1 MNVAEKT
8 RSLAEPLIDQP
19 PQPRKFTVEEY
30 LTLID
35 SGFFHPD
42 EKVELIEGELINKMG
57 IGQKHATC
65 VTKLTKI
72 FVKMILDEELEVSV
86 QNPIRLARSRPE
98 PDLVIH
104 TSASLEQGV
113 DPVPEGII
121 LVVEVSQSTLKQDR
135 EVKLPIYAQAGISV
149 YWIVNLETDNVE
161 VYTKPAEGLYQ
172 EKKVYNPGES
182 ILISTLEQEVVVSD
196 FLG

>member
-1 MNVAEKT
+1 MSVAEQI
-8 RSLAEPLIDQP
+8 RSFVEQPVDQP
-19 PQPRKFTVEEY
+19 PRPRKFTVEEY
-30 LTLID
+30 MTLID

-57 IGQKHATC
+57 IGEKHATC
-65 VTKLTKI
+65 VTKLSQLFFRFT
-72 FVKMILDEELEVSV
+72 LDTDYVISV

-135 EVKLPIYAQAGISV
+135 EVKLPIYARAGISV
-149 YWIVNLETDNVE
+149 YWIVNLEADNVE

-172 EKKVYNPGES
+172 EKKVYNSGENV
-182 ILISTLEQEVVVSD
+182 LIPTLEKTVAVSD